1 MLKFVSLCL
10 FVVFS
15 EGDEVNVVIEM
26 ANDMTSKYVS
36 LR

>member
-10 FVVFS
+10 CVVFS